1 MRFTRS
7 KAIIAT
13 VGLALSLAAC
23 GDAGGDS
30 EGADVEVAD
39 DATSNFDD
47 GTRMKELAD
56 AGTIKVGVK
65 YDQPG
70 LGFKDA
76 ASDIPT
82 GFDVEI
88 AKLLVADLGIDPEDT
103 SATTWEP
110 CGSGSGCRRPTTP
123 TTSSPTCTR
132 SRWGTTRSC
141 CAPAPGSPWRS

>member
-1 MRFTRS
+1 M
-7 KAIIAT
+7 
-13 VGLALSLAAC
+13 
-23 GDAGGDS
+23 
-30 EGADVEVAD
+30 AD
-39 DATSNFDD
+39 DAAASFDD

-88 AKLLVADLGIDPEDT
+88 AKVLVASLGIDPEDT
-103 SATTWEP
+103 SKVDYVETISDNREP
-110 CGSGSGCRRPTTP
+110 FLAGRRPSTSCWRRTP
-123 TTSSPTCTR
+123 SPTSVAR
-132 SRWGTTRSC
+132 SSAR
-141 CAPAPGSPWRS
+141 PARTS